1 MSFGVLLQELY
12 AKLNRMAS
20 IAAEMFVGRERFATL
35 LMMRLTETVILWLSE
50 DQAFWEEIEQGAK
63 PLGPLGLQQ
72 VSSFPPFSS
81 FHWLIVIFNF
91 FCSLQF
97 YLDMQFVIIFGQGRF
112 LSRHVHQVILDII
125 DRAMAAFS
133 ATGINPDRYN
143 THHFCTSIGSELNV
157 DSPHASPKQCC

>member
-1 MSFGVLLQELY
+1 MNVICCLLQELY

-72 VSSFPPFSS
+72 VSSLLLFFLFSL
-81 FHWLIVIFNF
+81 HRQLLF
-91 FCSLQF
+91 FKFSIHCSSTWTCNLSSYLGKVVF
-97 YLDMQFVIIFGQGRF
+97 SLDMYIKSFWTSLIEQWLHF
-112 LSRHVHQVILDII
+112 LLL
-125 DRAMAAFS
+125 
-133 ATGINPDRYN
+133 
-143 THHFCTSIGSELNV
+143 E
-157 DSPHASPKQCC
+157 